1 MNSEIKRSLSRR
13 GITWVFLLAFSFQS
27 FASYLLI
34 PMDETSQKNHLK
46 AYGITFFSL
55 LKGKKVQWLLNYRG
69 GSFLLED
76 NEEFRNECVIR
87 DVSYELVSESEA
99 VEILALIGSPSQNM
113 ESVILEKAPKI
124 AVYSPKDNQPWDDA
138 VTMVLQYA
146 EIPYDVVYQEERI

>member
-1 MNSEIKRSLSRR
+1 MIPVAYRNLFRLR
-13 GITWVFLLAFSFQS
+13 ITLIFLLAFGFQS

-34 PMDETSQKNHLK
+34 PMDEVSQKNHLK
-46 AYGITFFSL
+46 AYGITFYSL

-87 DVSYELVSESEA
+87 DVSYEIISESEA
-99 VEILALIGSPSQNM
+99 VEILAQISSPSQNM
-113 ESVILEKAPKI
+113 ESVVLEKAPKI

-146 EIPYDVVYQEERI
+146 EIPYDVVYD